1 MRFAK
6 LYINGFME
14 FMLGALGALYIV
26 TDLLFE
32 FAIEVVEN
40 KVKELLRRY

>member
-6 LYINGFME
+6 LYIKGFME
-14 FMLGALGALYIV
+14 FMLGVLGALYIV

-32 FAIEVVEN
+32 FAIEVVEKAIKN
-40 KVKELLRRY
+40 ALEKC